1 MLCRLAVYGVCFAFK
16 APVSRLVTSL
26 GLLGDLA
33 VACRSLVLCHVVWV
47 CTTGL
52 RLTHSGVYFSS
63 VRPVPRFWRVGS
75 MVDGWLMVP
84 WVGGSGA
91 SGNGR

>member
-1 MLCRLAVYGVCFAFK
+1 MAVHGVSFAFK
-16 APVSRLVTSL
+16 SAVSRLVTSL

-33 VACRSLVLCHVVWV
+33 VACCSFVLFHVVWV
-47 CTTGL
+47 YTTGV
-52 RLTHSGVYFSS
+52 RLTHSCVYFSS
-63 VRPVPRFWRVGS
+63 VWPIPRFWRVGS
-75 MVDGWLMVP
+75 VVDGWLMVP